1 MIRVL
6 LDIFRYFSGLL
17 SSIFSIFWNYN
28 KCDFY
33 VSPCKMWN
41 CVIFSSNCSLL
52 SAIFSTIFTQIVSY
66 DRPSVILFF
75 FMFNQRYFWI
85 LSMSSC
91 SVHFA
96 HQIDLKKRYRE
107 AFFVKK
113 NDFLLLKFKKLK
125 TLQKCITL
133 SKCFFAAALV
143 NKHLSGGFGF
153 SIVLG
158 FWIYLSWAK

>member
-1 MIRVL
+1 MFLMLLHPNRAFLSSTFSNFKPDTNSMIRVL

-41 CVIFSSNCSLL
+41 CVIFSSNCALL
-52 SAIFSTIFTQIVSY
+52 SAIFSTFFTQIVSY
-66 DRPSVILFF
+66 DRPSVHFIF
-75 FMFNQRYFWI
+75 FMFNQRHFWI

-96 HQIDLKKRYRE
+96 HQIDLKQCDSDG
-107 AFFVKK
+107 FFVEKK
-113 NDFLLLKFKKLK
+113 NLLL
-125 TLQKCITL
+125 
-133 SKCFFAAALV
+133 
-143 NKHLSGGFGF
+143 
-153 SIVLG
+153 
-158 FWIYLSWAK
+158 